1 MPMAATASNAKAL
14 GAACSAAPGCV
25 LVDNG
30 GVVAI
35 PVPLRP
41 VGAAVDVNV
50 DVSGLVAVPV
60 PTGVELEGPELELEL
75 LPLDLVE
82 SENWGE

>member
-1 MPMAATASNAKAL
+1 MAATANIAKAL

-35 PVPLRP
+35 PVLRMP
-41 VGAAVDVNV
+41 VGAGVDVNI
-50 DVSGLVAVPV
+50 DVAGLVAVPV
-60 PTGVELEGPELELEL
+60 PRSVELEDPELELDL

-82 SENWGE
+82 IENWGP

>member
-1 MPMAATASNAKAL
+1 MPMAATASIAKAL

-35 PVPLRP
+35 PVPLLR
-41 VGAAVDVNV
+41 VGAGVDINV
-50 DVSGLVAVPV
+50 DVSGLLVPV
-60 PTGVELEGPELELEL
+60 STAVELEGPELALEL
-75 LPLDLVE
+75 LPLDFVE
-82 SENWGE
+82 IENLGP